1 MLREFCS
8 PIFVLENMT
17 KSSVYKIEFDFVH
30 FGRTKGSEN
39 GMSLMN
45 RLDSNGLRI
54 QPWCTPL
61 ACLILANF
69 YGTCRVRIQ
78 ALYYEIEKTATDIN
92 LY

>member
-8 PIFVLENMT
+8 PIFDLENMT
-17 KSSVYKIEFDFVH
+17 KLSVYKIEFDFVH

-54 QPWCTPL
+54 QP
-61 ACLILANF
+61 
-69 YGTCRVRIQ
+69 
-78 ALYYEIEKTATDIN
+78 
-92 LY
+92 

>member
-1 MLREFCS
+1 
-8 PIFVLENMT
+8 MT

-30 FGRTKGSEN
+30 FGRTKGSEFFSKEN

-45 RLDSNGLRI
+45 RLDSNRLRI